1 MLYRL
6 KKRTLQSSISGSRGL
21 SAYQASL
28 LASWELNESS
38 GTRAD
43 SGPYSLTLAD
53 NNTVSYSGS
62 ITSNSRRTD
71 SASSQYFT
79 SPSNSNYDLAGSSF
93 TIMSWF
99 YKEAATGTGTLIAR
113 RVANLVDYEYVLY
126 AHNSQVLQFLV
137 TDGTTATI
145 SSGTSTVFAK
155 TWHCGFG
162 IYDASAHTIACALD
176 DNASNGSTSTAGK
189 DPVVQTAKVA
199 FGAVKNAAGETY
211 TNFYTGRLGAQAGFI
226 GALSLSE
233 RQELYNNGIQP
244 VYSALSAALQAKVA
258 WWVPMDQTSG
268 NETEVKNSGTITAV
282 NAPTY
287 RCGNYI
293 TTQDS
298 KSARFVQANSE
309 RLSRTAGTCTGI
321 DSISSNFS
329 VEMAVRYD
337 STGILT
343 QTTILGKGA
352 TSDPSKGIWI
362 NKNGSPRFQVTLGN
376 GTSRVTVNPT
386 NTVTAGVL
394 YHVVVTADRSGN
406 MSMYINGALGTGSP
420 TASIAGITGD
430 LGTNELS
437 IGGLNGSTYSEGEI
451 GFIRFYNYA
460 LSSTDV
466 TYLYNSGSLRSYA
479 NL

>member
-1 MLYRL
+1 MLFESENFL
-6 KKRTLQSSISGSRGL
+6 SSFLLQKGSSL
-21 SAYQASL
+21 SAYQSAL

-38 GTRAD
+38 GVRSDTGP
-43 SGPYSLTLAD
+43 SGLSLAD

-71 SASSQYFT
+71 GASSQYFT

-162 IYDASAHTIACALD
+162 IYDASAHTVTCALD
-176 DNASNGSTSTAGK
+176 GNAANGSASTSGK
-189 DPVVQTAKVA
+189 EPIVQTAKVA

-211 TNFYTGRLGAQAGFI
+211 TNFYTGRLGAQAGFV
-226 GALSLSE
+226 GALTLAE
-233 RQELYNNGIQP
+233 RQELYNNGVQP
-244 VYSALSAALQAKVA
+244 LYSELSASLQAKVK
-258 WWVPMDQTSG
+258 WWVPMNQTSG
-268 NETEVKNSGTITAV
+268 NETEEKSSNTITAV
-282 NAPTY
+282 NTPTY
-287 RCGNYI
+287 RCGIYS
-293 TTQDS
+293 TAQDT

-321 DSISSNFS
+321 DSITSDFS
-329 VEMAVRYD
+329 IEAAVRYD
-337 STGILT
+337 STGLLT
-343 QTTILGKGA
+343 QTTIFGKGA
-352 TSDPSKGIWI
+352 TSDGVKGVWL

-376 GTSRVTVNPT
+376 GVSRVTVNPT

-394 YHVVVTADRSGN
+394 YHIVVTADRDGN
-406 MSMYINGALGTGSP
+406 MVMYINGALGTGTAS
-420 TASIAGITGD
+420 ASIAGITGD
-430 LGTNELS
+430 LGATELN
-437 IGGLNGSTYSEGEI
+437 IGGLNGSTYSEGEV